1 MKSHPNYK
9 GYDAYKGNPRAV
21 TLIERDPK
29 GELAE
34 SIGTIHLDD
43 LCMDVD
49 PKWVDKL
56 NELRVWANQHGMRL
70 AVTPYDYQLAK
81 VYGDGF
87 TIVLWNSRIKGSKRR
102 YIRPA
107 FEGVSFGRE
116 AEDAMENIKKKVEE
130 IE

>member
-9 GYDAYKGNPRAV
+9 GYDAYKGNHRAV

-56 NELRVWANQHGMRL
+56 NEVRIWANNQGMRL

-81 VYGDGF
+81 VYGEGF
-87 TIVLWNSRIKGSKRR
+87 TIVIWNSRIKGGRKR
-102 YIRPA
+102 YMRPS
-107 FEGVSFGRE
+107 FEGVSFGIL
-116 AEDAMENIKKKVEE
+116 AERTMEE
-130 IE
+130 IRKMLE